1 MISVVVT
8 IYNIEKYIEKC
19 LESIVNQDYKDFEI
33 VLVDDGS
40 NDSSKEFALE
50 FLKDKNVK
58 YLLVE
63 KENGGL
69 SSARNAGLS
78 NSNGDYVVFIDG
90 DDYISKD
97 FLLVLNRL
105 VEENKTD
112 FSFCSFSFIKRQDV
126 FEVAEANEVLFTRD
140 ELLSLFLKRTISF
153 VVTSMLFK
161 KSFLLNNNLFFN
173 ENTKF
178 SEDQMFI
185 WNVIFASER
194 SAYSFRKM
202 YGYCI
207 RENSI
212 MTSSSYEK
220 VENSLN
226 DYVFFTNDLIKL
238 HPEYTDIIN
247 KILPRWQLGA
257 LYTSACLLNRDDFL
271 RLYEKMDGKTI
282 LRRLR
287 GIKENKAYLL
297 AFVSMVSGKLLYV
310 LCRRMNLNE

>member
-40 NDSSKEFALE
+40 NDSSKEIALE

-69 SSARNAGLS
+69 SSARNAGLN

-105 VEENKTD
+105 IEENKTD

-126 FEVAEANEVLFTRD
+126 FEVVEANEVLFTRD

-257 LYTSACLLNRDDFL
+257 LYTSASLLNRDDFL

-297 AFVSMVSGKLLYV
+297 AFVSMVSGRLLYA
-310 LCRRMNLNE
+310 LCKRMNLNE

>member
-19 LESIVNQDYKDFEI
+19 LESIVNQDYKNFEI

-40 NDSSKEFALE
+40 NDSSKEIALE
-50 FLKDKNVK
+50 FLKDKNIK

-69 SSARNAGLS
+69 SSARNAGLN

-105 VEENKTD
+105 IEENKTD

-126 FEVAEANEVLFTRD
+126 FEVADANEVLFTRD

-257 LYTSACLLNRDDFL
+257 LYTSASLLNRDDFL

-297 AFVSMVSGKLLYV
+297 AFVSMVSGRLLYA